1 MTEPGLHFKLPWPIQ
16 SVETLS
22 KETFSLQFGYEEKDG
37 KVKEFPEETKMIT
50 GDENIVLAD
59 LVVQWKITDPA
70 KYLFNAEHPE
80 EILFNS
86 TSASLRSIIGSSKI
100 DDALT
105 SGKAEIE
112 ADVRDLLST
121 LVEKYDIGIS
131 ILAVK
136 LQDVEL
142 PNDEVRKAFTNVTD
156 ARETMN
162 TKINEAG
169 KYRNKRTNEAKGEE
183 AAIKSKAQ
191 GDKAARIETA
201 RGDVSVFNKLYEEY
215 RTNPDITRERLMLET
230 LEQVLPNAEIYIM
243 NDNGDT
249 LKYFPIRPLENQQ
262 PKTNAEEVK
271 KMSNDNVVNI
281 DGRGPKGTNWKNYT
295 KIGSIFVIV
304 IILLAVFIS
313 NLIVVKEGQYKV
325 IRQFGEVVRIVK
337 TPGLTYKIPFIQSVT
352 TLPKFQMTYDVTE
365 AEINTKDKKRM
376 LIDNYAI
383 WRIEDPKKMITN
395 ARTVEKAESRMEEF
409 IYSVVRSELGQL
421 NYDEI
426 INDEKSSRGS
436 LNDRITE
443 KVNDLLGNDNYGIV
457 VTDVRMKRT
466 DLPSEN
472 EQSVFT
478 RMISER
484 ESKAQEYLS
493 MGDAEKNRIEAD
505 TDREVQEL
513 LAKAKAEAESIR
525 ADGEAEAA
533 RIYNESFSKDP
544 TFYSMYRTLESYKKT
559 INDKSVIVLPSDSPY
574 ARLLMGYTD

>member
-1 MTEPGLHFKLPWPIQ
+1 MWTINRIYKTVGLIILGAILVIVGFTTWYTVDESEQAVIITFGKVEEGVTEPGLHFKMPWPIQ

-80 EILFNS
+80 EILYNS

-183 AAIKSKAQ
+183 AALKSKAQ

-201 RGDVSVFNKLYEEY
+201 RGDVSVFNKLYDEY
-215 RTNPDITRERLMLET
+215 HTNPDITRQRLMLET
-230 LEQVLPNAEIYIM
+230 FEQVLPNAEIYIM

-262 PKTNAEEVK
+262 PKTTGE
-271 KMSNDNVVNI
+271 
-281 DGRGPKGTNWKNYT
+281 
-295 KIGSIFVIV
+295 GS
-304 IILLAVFIS
+304 
-313 NLIVVKEGQYKV
+313 
-325 IRQFGEVVRIVK
+325 
-337 TPGLTYKIPFIQSVT
+337 
-352 TLPKFQMTYDVTE
+352 
-365 AEINTKDKKRM
+365 
-376 LIDNYAI
+376 
-383 WRIEDPKKMITN
+383 
-395 ARTVEKAESRMEEF
+395 
-409 IYSVVRSELGQL
+409 
-421 NYDEI
+421 
-426 INDEKSSRGS
+426 
-436 LNDRITE
+436 
-443 KVNDLLGNDNYGIV
+443 
-457 VTDVRMKRT
+457 
-466 DLPSEN
+466 
-472 EQSVFT
+472 
-478 RMISER
+478 
-484 ESKAQEYLS
+484 
-493 MGDAEKNRIEAD
+493 EKNE
-505 TDREVQEL
+505 
-513 LAKAKAEAESIR
+513 
-525 ADGEAEAA
+525 
-533 RIYNESFSKDP
+533 
-544 TFYSMYRTLESYKKT
+544 
-559 INDKSVIVLPSDSPY
+559 
-574 ARLLMGYTD
+574 

>member
-1 MTEPGLHFKLPWPIQ
+1 MWTINRIYKTVGLIFLGAILVIVGFTTWYTVDESEQAVIITFGKVEEGVTEPGLHFKLPWPIQ

-70 KYLFNAEHPE
+70 KYLFKAEHPE

-201 RGDVSVFNKLYEEY
+201 RGDVSVFNKLYDEY

-262 PKTNAEEVK
+262 PKTNAE
-271 KMSNDNVVNI
+271 
-281 DGRGPKGTNWKNYT
+281 
-295 KIGSIFVIV
+295 GS
-304 IILLAVFIS
+304 
-313 NLIVVKEGQYKV
+313 
-325 IRQFGEVVRIVK
+325 
-337 TPGLTYKIPFIQSVT
+337 
-352 TLPKFQMTYDVTE
+352 
-365 AEINTKDKKRM
+365 
-376 LIDNYAI
+376 
-383 WRIEDPKKMITN
+383 
-395 ARTVEKAESRMEEF
+395 
-409 IYSVVRSELGQL
+409 
-421 NYDEI
+421 
-426 INDEKSSRGS
+426 
-436 LNDRITE
+436 
-443 KVNDLLGNDNYGIV
+443 
-457 VTDVRMKRT
+457 
-466 DLPSEN
+466 
-472 EQSVFT
+472 
-478 RMISER
+478 
-484 ESKAQEYLS
+484 
-493 MGDAEKNRIEAD
+493 EKNE
-505 TDREVQEL
+505 
-513 LAKAKAEAESIR
+513 
-525 ADGEAEAA
+525 
-533 RIYNESFSKDP
+533 
-544 TFYSMYRTLESYKKT
+544 
-559 INDKSVIVLPSDSPY
+559 
-574 ARLLMGYTD
+574 